1 MARQYDRKLILEDGT
16 EFFGYAFGDRGDR
29 VAEVVFNTAMVGYQE
44 LVSDPTYTDLA
55 VVLTYPLIGNYG
67 ITDDDFEGKTMSVSM
82 LIVNEYNDLPSN
94 FRYTKTLS
102 ELMEEHRIPGIEGLD
117 TRALTRVIRDKGSL
131 RVLIT
136 GMDTT
141 VEDGLARIAATPTP
155 HDAVARVSCRKR
167 WYSRTPDHRFNVV
180 VLDCGTRMTVIRM
193 LNAHGCN
200 VTVVPYN
207 ATAEEVLAMKPDG
220 LFIADGPGDPAEA
233 TVPVELIRALRGKLP
248 IFGSCLGHQLIAI
261 AYGAKTVKLP
271 CGRHGANHPVK
282 NLKTGKVSVTSRG
295 QNYTVDEASL
305 AGTALTV
312 THRNVLD
319 GSVEGLSCA
328 ADRVYSVQFRPENS
342 AGVQGSAYLID
353 QFINEMTE
361 AKKNA

>member
-16 EFFGYAFGDRGDR
+16 EFFGYGFGDRGDR

-67 ITDDDFEGKTMSVSM
+67 IADEDFEGKGVSIAM
-82 LIVNEYNDLPSN
+82 LIVNEYNDIPSN
-94 FRYTKTLS
+94 FRYTKTLA
-102 ELMEEHRIPGIEGLD
+102 ELMEEYRVPGIEGLD
-117 TRALTRVIRDKGSL
+117 TRALTRIIRDKGAC
-131 RVLIT
+131 RALIT
-136 GMDTT
+136 DAQTT

-167 WYSRTPDHRFNVV
+167 WYSRTPDHRFNVAV
-180 VLDCGTRMTVIRM
+180 VDCGTRLSVIRM

-207 ATAEEVLAMKPDG
+207 ATAEEVLATKPDG
-220 LFIADGPGDPAEA
+220 IFLADGPGDPTEA
-233 TVPVELIRALRGKLP
+233 TAPVELVRALRGKLP
-248 IFGSCLGHQLIAI
+248 IFGACLGHQLIAL
-261 AYGAKTVKLP
+261 AYGAKTYKLP
-271 CGRHGANHPVK
+271 CGRHGANHSVK
-282 NLKTGKVSVTSRG
+282 NVLTGKVSITSHG
-295 QNYTVDEASL
+295 YNYAVDEASL
-305 AGTALTV
+305 AGTGLTV

-319 GSVEGLSCA
+319 GSAVGLACE
-328 ADRVYSVQFRPENS
+328 ADRVFSVQFRPENP

-353 QFINEMTE
+353 QFIKEMTE